1 MSSPEDEFDE
11 FEDFDDDKRWNYF
24 PPKKVRHPEQAPI
37 PLSSDQEVEQ
47 PPWKR
52 TREGV
57 AASRPAPPESRRPPW
72 QRSKE
77 HRPFVGDVAIIA
89 CHSKALSPDR
99 LSEPA
104 APPPGKRHRTA
115 LWLTGVPMM
124 MAIGIAGY
132 ELSPGPP
139 PQHSPNQFDQSE
151 LLPKQPDQS
160 TYATLVGNSAPPPP
174 IKSESRRLDTST
186 IAAKMRTGV
195 ELMTYGEVVK
205 ARMMFQRVAE
215 AGQGDGAFA
224 LAETY
229 DPVVLGALRLRGEI
243 MPDLALAHTWY
254 ERARDLGSPNARDRI
269 SRLAQLPY

>member
-1 MSSPEDEFDE
+1 MSSPEDE

-24 PPKKVRHPEQAPI
+24 PPKTVRHLERNPIAP
-37 PLSSDQEVEQ
+37 SSDQEVEQ
-47 PPWKR
+47 LPWKR
-52 TREGV
+52 SREGV
-57 AASRPAPPESRRPPW
+57 AASRPATPESRRPPW

-89 CHSKALSPDR
+89 CRSKALSPDR

-104 APPPGKRHRTA
+104 APPPGKRHRTV

-132 ELSPGPP
+132 ELGPGPP
-139 PQHSPNQFDQSE
+139 PQHSPNQSQ
-151 LLPKQPDQS
+151 QPDQS
-160 TYATLVGNSAPPPP
+160 TYATLVGNNAPPSS
-174 IKSESRRLDTST
+174 IKSESRRLDPST
-186 IAAKMRTGV
+186 IAAKMRIGV

-205 ARMMFQRVAE
+205 ARMMFQPVAE
-215 AGQGDGAFA
+215 AGQGNGAFA

-229 DPVVLGALRLRGEI
+229 DPLILGGLRLRDEI